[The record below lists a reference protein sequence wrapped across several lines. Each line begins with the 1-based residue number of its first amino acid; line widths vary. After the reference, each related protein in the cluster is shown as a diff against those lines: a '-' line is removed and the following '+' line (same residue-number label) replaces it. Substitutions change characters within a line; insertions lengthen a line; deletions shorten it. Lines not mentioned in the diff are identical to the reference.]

1 MLDMRSASAWSWLVL
16 DAGAVSCQPP
26 SQPNKIFPITSR
38 RAAAQQQPLGTG
50 RSEWDCQIVS
60 GEARRHSQSGDLMT
74 GNLIEFKVYFY
85 FY

>member
-1 MLDMRSASAWSWLVL
+1 MRSASGWSWRVL

-26 SQPNKIFPITSR
+26 SHPNKIFPITSR

-60 GEARRHSQSGDLMT
+60 GEARRQEDLIT
-74 GNLIEFKVYFY
+74 AAQTNFKQLL
-85 FY
+85 

>member
-1 MLDMRSASAWSWLVL
+1 MMSASVWSWWLL

-26 SQPNKIFPITSR
+26 SHPNKIFPITSR

-50 RSEWDCQIVS
+50 GSEWDCQIVS